1 MALNELSGTQPM
13 PIDEAGLPTDLEG
26 LTELATTQG
35 IHLDFMEERIAELE
49 LELED
54 VGWQRENGR
63 ATFEFQTHNLLRM
76 INWARIMYLKNPLIN
91 HGVEVQA
98 DYVFAQGITIAATD
112 SDGEEK
118 YAKALQAFIS
128 HPKNKA
134 ELFDLDCMW
143 MKEVRQQT
151 EGNIFFA
158 LFVKKGSPVV
168 IRTIPVEDIMGSG
181 DIIRNPED
189 RREPWYYKRKWRAEK
204 FDTAT
209 GETTYEDQCAYYPD
223 WQYEPKE
230 GTRPT
235 QIGDHPVHW
244 DIRIMHVKTGG
255 TDEMKYGMPETYQ
268 ALPWARATVR
278 DLEDYATVKRA
289 LARFAWNVTTKGG
302 KPAIDAVRTKLKSSA
317 TRSEPIERNPAPAVA
332 SVWAGAE
339 GYQLD
344 PIRTAGAQPES
355 TAGRAIRVMV
365 GTGLGLPDTILSGD
379 AATGSLATG
388 KTLDRPTE
396 LKMLKRQQHWA
407 NLFMNLCTFSIAAQL
422 GEDVFKD
429 DNTYSFTEAEKTIED
444 LGRKYG
450 IRIAFPPVLERD
462 AKGRVDAV
470 ISAATLDGKAKAH
483 TMTDKILVG
492 LLAQA
497 LGMDNELD
505 EWLEK
510 LKFDEDDN
518 LLVPEPAAMGAGP
531 ALNPDGSPAGP
542 TPGPKPGAPLDRN
555 AQNLDKNEPSATPTQ
570 FPYLEAVRRDP
581 DAFLRGLSELRR
593 KLENGELGV
602 DDVAE
607 EVERVATA

>member
-1 MALNELSGTQPM
+1 MPLDEAELPSDPVALSELAGTQ
-13 PIDEAGLPTDLEG
+13 A
-26 LTELATTQG
+26 

-54 VGWQRENGR
+54 VGWLRENGQ
-63 ATFEFQTHNLLRM
+63 ATFEFQSHNLLRM

-98 DYVFAQGITIAATD
+98 DYVFAQGVTIASTAGDD
-112 SDGEEK
+112 SEH
-118 YAKALQAFIS
+118 AKALASFIS

-134 ELFDLDCMW
+134 ELFDLSCMW
-143 MKEVRQQT
+143 MKDVRQQT

-168 IRTIPVEDIMGSG
+168 IRTIPVEDILGSG

-189 RREPWYYKRKWRAEK
+189 RREPWYYKRKWRAEV
-204 FDTAT
+204 FNEQT
-209 GETTYEDQCAYYPD
+209 GEITYEDQCAYYPD
-223 WQYEPKE
+223 WQYEPKT
-230 GTRPT
+230 GKRLTT
-235 QIGDHPVHW
+235 IGEHPVHW
-244 DIRIMHVKTGG
+244 DIRIYHLKTGG
-255 TDEMKYGMPETYQ
+255 TDEMKYGMPEVYQ

-289 LARFAWNVTTKGG
+289 LARFAWNVSTKGG
-302 KPAIDAVRTKLKSSA
+302 KPAIDAVRTKLKTSV
-317 TRSEPIERNPAPAVA
+317 TRDASVERNPAPAVG

-339 GYQLD
+339 GYNLD
-344 PIRTAGAQPES
+344 PIKTAGAQPES
-355 TAGRAIRVMV
+355 NSGRAIRVMV

-396 LKMLKRQQHWA
+396 LKMLKRQQMWA
-407 NLFMNLCTFSIAAQL
+407 SIFMNLCTFSIAVQTK
-422 GEDVFKD
+422 DDMFTD
-429 DNTYSFTEAEKTIED
+429 DNTYSFTESNTIED

-470 ISAATLDGKAKAH
+470 ISAATLDGKSKAH
-483 TMTDKILVG
+483 TMTDKILIG

-497 LGMDNELD
+497 LGMDNELE
-505 EWLEK
+505 EWMSK

-518 LLVPEPAAMGAGP
+518 LLLPEPVEIPGMPGM
-531 ALNPDGSPAGP
+531 GSPGGP
-542 TPGPKPGAPLDRN
+542 TPGPKPGAPLDRQ
-555 AQNLDKNEPSATPTQ
+555 AQNLDKNEPSATQTE
-570 FPYLEAVRRDP
+570 FPYMEAVRRDP
-581 DAFLRGLSELRR
+581 DAFLRSLSELRT
-593 KLENGELGV
+593 KLERGELGV
-602 DDVAE
+602 DSMAE
-607 EVERVATA
+607 EIERVASA